1 MTMSGTKIT
10 TLLPFYYQNY
20 YPKIGSNTGYLNKVV
35 KVVIESY
42 TPIVKE
48 DRNLSM
54 GGYIGKKLLLKYPPS
69 TEPKNRAKKGSN
81 EKLLPE
87 IFRIFFMPTQENGA
101 KKGSKMFDSNI
112 STSKMGVKY
121 YYE

>member
-1 MTMSGTKIT
+1 MT

-20 YPKIGSNTGYLNKVV
+20 YLKIGSNTVYLNKVV

-42 TPIVKE
+42 TPIGRE

-69 TEPKNRAKKGSN
+69 TEPKNRAKKGSH

-87 IFRIFFMPTQENGA
+87 ISSTFCMPTLENRA
-101 KKGSKMFDSNI
+101 KKGSNRPINIIFSNI
-112 STSKMGVKY
+112 HRSITGVKC